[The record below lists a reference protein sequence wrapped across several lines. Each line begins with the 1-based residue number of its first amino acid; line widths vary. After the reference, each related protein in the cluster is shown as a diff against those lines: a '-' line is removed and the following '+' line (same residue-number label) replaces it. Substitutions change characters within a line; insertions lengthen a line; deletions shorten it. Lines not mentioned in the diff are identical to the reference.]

1 LSYQPPAPENVVIV
15 TLAAAALA
23 ATWTLTPKYPDG
35 REVKSSTVVET
46 TAVQTGTP
54 TSNRQVVEARQVVRG
69 GADGSATIEVTVSK
83 FENDAADGSLDMG
96 VLVGASYEMVLA
108 ADGTIRSVSG
118 LDGAIREA
126 IARSDL
132 PEDQRQAAEATM
144 LAMSGD
150 SSVARSYGAT
160 NAILPRT
167 PVGVGDQW
175 TRDMIA
181 PMPFGMSITFTYVCT
196 LASVDGPLA
205 RVSCTVSGDADLDP
219 EALARAVE
227 SMFPGASS
235 AIPREVLAQQIAAAI
250 QVKQAS
256 GSQNFIFDVER
267 GIVVSSA
274 SEIAISVDAQ
284 GVPQS
289 TLTKTN
295 TRNLIVAGP

>member
-1 LSYQPPAPENVVIV
+1 LSYQPPAPEIAVIV
-15 TLAAAALA
+15 TLAAAAFA

-46 TAVQTGTP
+46 TAVQTGAP

-69 GADGSATIEVTVSK
+69 APDGSATIEVTVSK

-96 VLVGASYEMVLA
+96 VLVGATYEMVLA

-118 LDGAIREA
+118 LDGAIRQA

-132 PEDQRQAAEATM
+132 PEDQRQAAEVTM

-160 NAILPRT
+160 NQILPTT
-167 PVGVGDQW
+167 PVGVGDRW
-175 TRDMIA
+175 TRQMIA
-181 PMPFGMSITFTYVCT
+181 PMPFGMSITFTYACA

-205 RVSCTVSGDADLDP
+205 R
-219 EALARAVE
+219 AVE
-227 SMFPGASS
+227 SMVPGASA
-235 AIPREVLAQQIAAAI
+235 AIPREVLAQQIASAI

-256 GSQNFIFDVER
+256 GNQNFIFDVER